1 MVSKEYA
8 QALFDLLPSDEK
20 RQSIDWFYVIDEIIQ
35 EQPDYVK
42 LMHSPNV
49 TDEVKKELLREVF
62 QESPTSFLHFLYVLV
77 DQDRF
82 ASLRE
87 IGKEFISL
95 MNEQDHIMVVEA
107 VVASPLSK
115 KAEAQIKDSLSRQ
128 YNKEVILT
136 SRIDESLLGGIR
148 LLFDG
153 QELDQSVRR
162 QLEKMKYAVTRK
174 GS

>member
-8 QALFDLLPSDEK
+8 KALYDLLSEDEK

-35 EQPDYVK
+35 TQPDYVK

-49 TDEVKKELLREVF
+49 TDEVKKELLHTAF
-62 QESPTSFLHFLYVLV
+62 QEAPNAYLHFLYVLI

-82 ASLRE
+82 HILPE
-87 IGKEFISL
+87 ISKEFVSL
-95 MNEQDHIMVVEA
+95 MNEQDGIMVVQTITAQSLSSEA
-107 VVASPLSK
+107 ISEIVNKLSK
-115 KAEAQIKDSLSRQ
+115 RF
-128 YNKEVILT
+128 NKEIVLT
-136 SRIDESLLGGIR
+136 SRVDESLIGGIR
-148 LLFDG
+148 LLFNG

-162 QLEKMKYAVTRK
+162 QLDKMQHAVARK

>member
-8 QALFDLLPSDEK
+8 QALFDLLSTDEK

-35 EQPDYVK
+35 GQPEYVK

-49 TDEVKKELLREVF
+49 TDEVKKELLRDVF
-62 QESPTSFLHFLYVLV
+62 HESPRSFLHLLYVLV

-82 ASLRE
+82 ALIQE
-87 IGKEFISL
+87 IAKEFVRL
-95 MNEQDHIMVVEA
+95 MNEQDHIMVVQA
-107 VVASPLSK
+107 VVATALSSQ
-115 KAEAQIKDSLSRQ
+115 AEAQIKESLSKQ

-148 LLFDG
+148 LLFEG

-162 QLEKMKYAVTRK
+162 QLERMKYAVTRK

>member
-8 QALFDLLPSDEK
+8 QALFDLLDTDEK

-35 EQPDYVK
+35 DQPDYVK

-62 QESPTSFLHFLYVLV
+62 HQSPTSFLHLLNVLV

-82 ASLRE
+82 TILRE
-87 IGKEFISL
+87 IGRQFIGL
-95 MNEQDHIMVVEA
+95 MNEQDNIMVVEA
-107 VVASPLSK
+107 VVASPLTK
-115 KAEAQIKDSLSRQ
+115 KAEAQIKENLSTQ

-148 LLFDG
+148 LLFEG

-162 QLEKMKYAVTRK
+162 QLERMKYAVTRK